1 MCAQVYLKM
10 NGGRRP
16 NPGRGTA
23 IQNEPH
29 RYVFYIYIKKFLL
42 AFTVNIAF
50 RYQVQGSRIFFFGDN
65 PAINRFLPTPMTLAA
80 LAFVPL
86 ASAQVDNSKKHH
98 KVIDTEG
105 LGRFWSL
112 IWPPAP
118 HARFAVIGSYGNDS
132 PESAKVAKLV
142 GAGGWNADFIITTG
156 DNRIG
161 KPYADAIDKHYCD
174 YVQGGGSSCDS
185 ALRCWAPLRCRRENN
200 FFPSMGARDYEDEG
214 GIDAYTNFFSFQP
227 VSLFRPSTWTLP
239 WSTPKSKFFYEHV
252 QVRLSPCFAHAT
264 PHVTPHV
271 SLHVTDIDFWR
282 FCLASLRDAV
292 ERALLRARQLRN
304 DADGG
309 DW

>member
-1 MCAQVYLKM
+1 MYTSKSYL
-10 NGGRRP
+10 
-16 NPGRGTA
+16 
-23 IQNEPH
+23 
-29 RYVFYIYIKKFLL
+29 FFLV
-42 AFTVNIAF
+42 TI
-50 RYQVQGSRIFFFGDN
+50 
-65 PAINRFLPTPMTLAA
+65 PAIKPFFADAMRRVSTLAA

-86 ASAQVDNSKKHH
+86 ASAQVDNSKKHN

-132 PESAKVAKLV
+132 PESAEVAKLV

-214 GIDAYTNFFSFQP
+214 GIDAYTTFFSFQP

-252 QVRLSPCFAHAT
+252 QVWLSPMFRPCHT
-264 PHVTPHV
+264 PCVPYT
-271 SLHVTDIDFWR
+271 
-282 FCLASLRDAV
+282 
-292 ERALLRARQLRN
+292 
-304 DADGG
+304 
-309 DW
+309 